1 MPSSAPV
8 KLLLSAREAAAA
20 LSISESG
27 LWNHTKPRGACIPAV
42 KLGHR
47 RMYRVADL
55 EAAIERMLQ
64 GPEGQDGHSS

>member
-1 MPSSAPV
+1 MNSTPPAPA

-27 LWNHTKPRGACIPAV
+27 LWNHSSPRGPIPWV

-47 RMYRVADL
+47 RLYRVADL
-55 EAAIERMLQ
+55 EAAISRMMQ
-64 GPEGQDGHSS
+64 GNDGVEGAP